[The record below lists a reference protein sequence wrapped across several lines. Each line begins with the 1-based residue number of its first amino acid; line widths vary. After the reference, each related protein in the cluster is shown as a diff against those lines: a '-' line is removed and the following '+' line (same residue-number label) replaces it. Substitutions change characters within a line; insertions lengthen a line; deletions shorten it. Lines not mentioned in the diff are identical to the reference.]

1 MPLNELKRDELL
13 VRVLKLKDQLY
24 NGTYSRKNGNWH
36 EGAHH
41 SLNKVLD
48 ILCLL
53 YTSDAA
59 DE

>member
-1 MPLNELKRDELL
+1 MPRNELKRDEFL

-24 NGTYSRKNGNWH
+24 NGTYYHKDGEWH

-48 ILCLL
+48 ML
-53 YTSDAA
+53 
-59 DE
+59 DEYRY

>member
-1 MPLNELKRDELL
+1 MPRNELKRDEFL

-24 NGTYSRKNGNWH
+24 NGTYSRKNGDWH

-48 ILCLL
+48 ML
-53 YTSDAA
+53 
-59 DE
+59 DEYRY